1 METVTEEKDAFS
13 MSNEEKMKF
22 MQEFNKVDP
31 DDLSRSLERYYSG
44 LVITN
49 ADDNTTACDM
59 LVNVL
64 LGNQTYVSTF

>member
-1 METVTEEKDAFS
+1 MATVIEEKDAFS

-22 MQEFNKVDP
+22 LQEFNKVDP
-31 DDLSRSLERYYSG
+31 DHVSRSLERYYSS

-49 ADDNTTACDM
+49 TDDNTTACDM

>member
-1 METVTEEKDAFS
+1 

-22 MQEFNKVDP
+22 LQEFNKVDP
-31 DDLSRSLERYYSG
+31 DHVSRSLERYYSS
-44 LVITN
+44 LVVN
-49 ADDNTTACDM
+49 CVNENTTACDM